1 MTVSTGSSGGEFSA
15 LEGTIRSLREAVDG
29 LQKVA
34 ASFGEA
40 LKQAKAGQQAAAKN
54 DGTAWQ
60 RLQDDYQA
68 AAASSID
75 GGSALVA
82 AWVQAQLGA
91 TAKEHQDMVKAV
103 GDGLGQAAAKLTDMV
118 LTGGAW
124 ALGMEPPT
132 DDKPGK
138 DSASAPGKGKGKA
151 GAGKDAADQKDQ
163 ANTWATAWKQAET
176 AVGKSVTAMVTG
188 TQTVRQAMHSMA
200 TAVLTDFTRMAAKTA
215 ESWIA
220 SQLQITAETLT
231 GQQVRRAGQAAA
243 EQQSLA
249 DHATSALKHIAID
262 VQRTY
267 AGVFGFLAPS
277 MGPFAAIP
285 AAAAAALVG
294 AAEIAIPSAAGG
306 YDVPA
311 DTLAMIHKNEVV
323 LPAPLADRFRAGADA
338 INGAAGGSGGGFAP
352 TIHFTANGRLTGAE
366 LAEHADTLVAVLR
379 QAHRNGA
386 FAGARG

>member
-1 MTVSTGSSGGEFSA
+1 MTVSTGSSGGDSSA
-15 LEGTIRSLREAVDG
+15 LEGTIRSLREAIDG

-40 LKQAKAGQQAAAKN
+40 LKQAGAKAGQQAAAKK
-54 DGTAWQ
+54 DGSSWQ
-60 RLQDDYQA
+60 RLQEDYQA
-68 AAASSID
+68 AAGSSIS

-91 TAKEHQDMVKAV
+91 TAKEHQDMVKAI
-103 GDGLGQAAAKLTDMV
+103 GDGFGQAAAKLTDMV

-124 ALGMEPPT
+124 ALGLNPP
-132 DDKPGK
+132 DDGK
-138 DSASAPGKGKGKA
+138 SGKGAANASGKGKA
-151 GAGKDAADQKDQ
+151 GASKGAADQKDQ
-163 ANTWATAWKQAET
+163 ANIWANAWKQAET

-200 TAVLTDFTRMAAKTA
+200 TAVLTDFTQMAAKTA
-215 ESWIA
+215 EAWIA
-220 SQLQITAETLT
+220 SQLRITVETLAS
-231 GQQVRRAGQAAA
+231 QQFRNASETAA
-243 EQQSLA
+243 EHQALA
-249 DHATSALKHIAID
+249 DHAASALKHIEID

-338 INGAAGGSGGGFAP
+338 VNGGGAGGGFSP
-352 TIHFTANGRLTGAE
+352 TIHFSANSRLTAAE
-366 LAEHADTLVAVLR
+366 LADHADTLVAVLR
-379 QAHRNGA
+379 RAHRNGA
-386 FAGARG
+386 FAGARQ